1 MFKDL
6 EYLVIDF
13 NREDYTFICNTAINS
28 IQFAIELES
37 KYNHGV
43 RLFPNLGVQAFLSLF
58 RSECERI
65 LRLIKIVGNNVKN
78 SKGIARK
85 INLHYDLGQY
95 FAAWGIVG

>member
-1 MFKDL
+1 MIKELDN
-6 EYLVIDF
+6 LVRDF
-13 NREDYTFICNTAINS
+13 NTEDYKFICNTSINS

-65 LRLIKIVGNNVKN
+65 LRIIKVVGNSVKN
-78 SKGIARK
+78 SKGISRK